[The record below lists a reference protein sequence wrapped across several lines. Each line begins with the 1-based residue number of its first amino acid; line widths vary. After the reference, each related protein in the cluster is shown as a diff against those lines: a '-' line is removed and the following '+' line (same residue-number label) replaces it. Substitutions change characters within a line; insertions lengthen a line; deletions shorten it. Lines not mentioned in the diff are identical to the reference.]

1 MGDVFKDT
9 INQHNHNKHEHKD
22 LLKIQR
28 ERTMVLN
35 SSQNKYPEKKLP
47 FHVILVHMLQ
57 YGSTATDAIDAIKA
71 TN

>member
-9 INQHNHNKHEHKD
+9 INKHNHNKHEHKD

-47 FHVILVHMLQ
+47 FHVI
-57 YGSTATDAIDAIKA
+57 GA
-71 TN
+71 